1 MGTQREFPIDP
12 GWLSGDSGD
21 EEESNWLNRALY
33 NALPADVRYDTDIER
48 MQTERP
54 DGIHTSSTP
63 TLEETLEIKEVLGAA
78 IEALEPEERW
88 IAERLLIERLSL
100 RKAGAVLGCPKP
112 TLARRRDT
120 IRGKLIK
127 AVAGHPAIT
136 EWLGQTE
143 QSLILYSETLADH
156 SH

>member
-12 GWLSGDSGD
+12 HWLSGDSGA
-21 EEESNWLNRALY
+21 EEESNWLHRALR
-33 NALPADVRYDTDIER
+33 NALPAEGRYATDIER
-48 MQTERP
+48 MQVERP

-63 TLEETLEIKEVLGAA
+63 TLEETLDIKEILGAA

-100 RKAGAVLGCPKP
+100 RKAGAVLGCPKS
-112 TLARRRDT
+112 TLARRRDA
-120 IRGKLIK
+120 IRGKLIR

-143 QSLILYSETLADH
+143 ESLILYSKTLSYH
-156 SH
+156 PH

>member
-12 GWLSGDSGD
+12 HWLSGDSGA
-21 EEESNWLNRALY
+21 EEASNWLHRALR
-33 NALPADVRYDTDIER
+33 NALPAEGRYATDIER
-48 MQTERP
+48 MQVERP
-54 DGIHTSSTP
+54 DGNHTSSSP
-63 TLEETLEIKEVLGAA
+63 TLEETLDIKEILGAA

-100 RKAGAVLGCPKP
+100 RKAGAVLGCPKT
-112 TLARRRDT
+112 TLARKRDT

-136 EWLGQTE
+136 QWLGQTE
-143 QSLILYSETLADH
+143 ESLILYSETLTDH

>member
-12 GWLSGDSGD
+12 HWLSGDSGA
-21 EEESNWLNRALY
+21 EEESNWLHRALR
-33 NALPADVRYDTDIER
+33 NALPAEGRYATDIER
-48 MQTERP
+48 MQVERP

-63 TLEETLEIKEVLGAA
+63 TLEETLDIKEILGAA

-100 RKAGAVLGCPKP
+100 RKAGAVLGCPKS
-112 TLARRRDT
+112 TLARRRDA
-120 IRGKLIK
+120 IRGKLIR
-127 AVAGHPAIT
+127 AVAGHSAIT

-143 QSLILYSETLADH
+143 ESLILYSKTLSYH
-156 SH
+156 PH

>member
-1 MGTQREFPIDP
+1 
-12 GWLSGDSGD
+12 
-21 EEESNWLNRALY
+21 
-33 NALPADVRYDTDIER
+33 
-48 MQTERP
+48 MQTEGP

-100 RKAGAVLGCPKP
+100 RKAGAVLGCPTT